1 MKTKCE
7 ENSERNIVCLED
19 KSIKVKFV
27 NENLVVIK
35 DGEKVITR
43 PENFKMIDTIN
54 MYDYHFP
61 PRYLP
66 FAGFTPEAFEKL
78 VKEKKQEKESEE
90 KDEIR
95 V

>member
-1 MKTKCE
+1 MKTKCD
-7 ENSERNIVCLED
+7 ENYERDIVCLED

-27 NENLVVIK
+27 NGNLVVIK

-66 FAGFTPEAFEKL
+66 FEGFTPEAFEIL
-78 VKEKKQEKESEE
+78 VKEKKEKESEE